1 MALIDPPT
9 KLVPAISPF
18 TRNLYSPSGTEI
30 GYYNQLMVDWQK
42 QYDKEI
48 QQAEEARQAGN
59 EGKARVCA
67 RRAAGHVIGEYLR
80 RNGLAA
86 PGSSAYTRLQYLRSL
101 SEISPQAQEAA
112 HHLLLRI
119 TPDHNLPVETD
130 LIAKARWLRE
140 YLIRD

>member
-1 MALIDPPT
+1 M
-9 KLVPAISPF
+9 
-18 TRNLYSPSGTEI
+18 
-30 GYYNQLMVDWQK
+30 DWQI
-42 QYDKEI
+42 QYEKEI
-48 QQAEEARQAGN
+48 QQAEEARYRGN

-101 SEISPQAQEAA
+101 PEIPPQAQEAA

-119 TPDHNLPVETD
+119 TPEHNLPVETD

-140 YLIRD
+140 NLIQE

>member
-1 MALIDPPT
+1 MCA
-9 KLVPAISPF
+9 
-18 TRNLYSPSGTEI
+18 EI
-30 GYYNQLMVDWQK
+30 VVNKRYNRQTVDWK
-42 QYDKEI
+42 RQYQKEI

-67 RRAAGHVIGEYLR
+67 RRAAGHIVGEYLR
-80 RNGLAA
+80 RTGQVS

-101 SEISPQAQEAA
+101 PGIAPQARQAA

-130 LIAKARWLRE
+130 LIEKARWLRE
-140 YLIRD
+140 NLIRD